1 MRTTIVALA
10 VIAVLVMTSLTGRV
24 EAAAGDLD
32 ASFGSGGIVSTA
44 FGEYEN
50 QFWDVAVQADGRIV
64 AVGSYHYN
72 LAVTR
77 YNPDGTLDQTFGP
90 GGRVVIE
97 LQPFYVQ
104 AQTVAIQPN
113 GKIITGGYRRQEGVA
128 GGHFALARFN
138 TNGSL
143 DTTFGTGGIAVAAF
157 SNDDWI
163 FDLALQ
169 PDGRIIAVGH
179 TGSPNQFRNLAVV
192 RYNANGSVDSSFA
205 TGGIFEMDFFGHGDI
220 ASSVALQPDG
230 RILVGGSASHT
241 LDGDYDSVL
250 VRLNTNGSLDTTFGW
265 FGIVII
271 DFFGTNN
278 GTGDIALLPD
288 GRILAGGNAD
298 NGLYESITLIRY
310 NPNGSLDTTFG
321 SAGKTIAFLSPSIL
335 CNGADLEIL
344 PDGKIIMAGDG
355 HSTSRDFLLARFNS
369 DGSVNSYGAGDYVL
383 TDFFGGDDGAAAMT
397 LYGNDQ
403 VIAVG
408 TTHHFY
414 QGAYHSS
421 SSMARYLGDQAPT
434 SANLAVA
441 MSASLS
447 QDRITYTI
455 TVSNYGP
462 DPSYYVTLKDTIPD
476 DTTFQSLT
484 VPQGWVVYSKP
495 SVGHPE
501 LSLCRDRKR
510 PPLTRLPPSSA
521 TFTLVVKVNSGVRN
535 TTITNRASVAS
546 SFTNDLYTPNNKA
559 VAQTHVP

>member
-1 MRTTIVALA
+1 MRTTIAALA
-10 VIAVLVMTSLTGRV
+10 VIAIMVMTSLTGRV

-32 ASFGSGGIVSTA
+32 TSFGSGGIVSTA

-64 AVGSYHYN
+64 AVGAYN
-72 LAVTR
+72 SHLAITR
-77 YNPDGTLDQTFGP
+77 YNPDGTLDQTFGI
-90 GGRVVIE
+90 GGKVVTDI
-97 LQPFYVQ
+97 LPFYAH

-113 GKIITGGYRRQEGVA
+113 GKIITGGYRRHQDIAA
-128 GGHFALARFN
+128 GYFALARYN
-138 TNGSL
+138 TDGSL

-169 PDGRIIAVGH
+169 PDGRIVAVGH

-192 RYNANGSVDSSFA
+192 RYNANGSVDTSFA
-205 TGGIFEMDFFGHGDI
+205 TGGMFEMDFFGHGDI
-220 ASSVALQPDG
+220 ASSVVIQPDG

-265 FGIVII
+265 FGIVIT

-278 GTGDIALLPD
+278 TTGEIALLPD
-288 GRILAGGNAD
+288 GRILAGGSAD
-298 NGLYESITLIRY
+298 NGLYKSLALIRY
-310 NPNGSLDTTFG
+310 NPDGSLDTTFG
-321 SAGKTIAFLSPSIL
+321 SDGKMIAFLSPSIS

-344 PDGKIIMAGDG
+344 PNGKIIMAGGG
-355 HSTSRDFLLARFNS
+355 HSTRYDFLLARFNS
-369 DGSVNSYGAGDYVL
+369 DGSVNSYGSGDYVL
-383 TDFFGGDDGAAAMT
+383 TDFFGGDEGATAMA

-408 TTHHFY
+408 ITHHFY
-414 QGAYHSS
+414 QGGYHAS
-421 SSMARYLGDQAPT
+421 SSMARYKGDGAPT

-462 DPSYYVTLKDTIPD
+462 DPSYFVTLKDTIPD

-495 SVGHPE
+495 AAGHPGTV
-501 LSLCRDRKR
+501 SVSRSKAAAPN
-510 PPLTRLPPSSA
+510 PPFTTSA

-559 VAQTHVP
+559 VTQTHVP